1 MEKIQLRHFWLR
13 RFLEWLLQL
22 SLKLNCLVILKL
34 SCLCAEERGRLCA
47 TGMCVHLSV
56 YSGRSTTKHLH
67 GHTHSFL
74 KNLFVTWG
82 YIMIPSQPVR
92 HHMKLI
98 PRSQSS
104 SPSFLSCH
112 YPYPLTTLLFINPSH
127 LNYLIKKKATMCFP
141 GPTKR
146 KTSTGINR
154 GCKREESIVRTPYW
168 VKIQLLIQSYSD
180 CPSLKAPWSFWPAGS
195 ATSEKLYSLVE
206 NLLIW
211 RVVIIPRNIYSLH
224 QRLQIKCHCVWN
236 LASRPYWQGVVDI
249 QKDAVECKRIS
260 VCETVNVYMHV

>member
-1 MEKIQLRHFWLR
+1 MAAATQFKAQLLGYFEIELFVCRRERTIVCYRNVCAPQCVFWQKYNQALAWTHTQ
-13 RFLEWLLQL
+13 FLKESLCHVGIHNDSITACQTSYETDSTQPKLISLLSFLPLSISPDNSTLYQSLSSQL
-22 SLKLNCLVILKL
+22 S
-34 SCLCAEERGRLCA
+34 
-47 TGMCVHLSV
+47 
-56 YSGRSTTKHLH
+56 Y
-67 GHTHSFL
+67 
-74 KNLFVTWG
+74 
-82 YIMIPSQPVR
+82 
-92 HHMKLI
+92 
-98 PRSQSS
+98 
-104 SPSFLSCH
+104 
-112 YPYPLTTLLFINPSH
+112 
-127 LNYLIKKKATMCFP
+127 KKKATMCFP